1 MLNKYHILTVTH
13 KQTALKNIKS
23 YILPETE
30 ESEIRDRLSFLKSAF
45 QLDEL
50 FYLATCNRVQ
60 YLFYC
65 SQPVNDLFIQQFF
78 SSINPSIAQDA
89 IDQVQHLQGVDA
101 VRHLFQVGASIDS
114 LVVGEREILRQ
125 FREAY
130 SINQERGL
138 TGDFIRLLNN
148 ATVQAAKEVYSK
160 TRIGE
165 KPVSVVSLAIQ
176 QLLQTDTDKNARVLI
191 IGAGQTNQLVGKFL
205 KKHQFSNVVVFNR
218 TLPNGLQLAE
228 TLGGEAF
235 PLTHLQEYHSGFDA
249 LIVCTGATQPIINAQ
264 LLQQMAGGT
273 LNGQV
278 IIDLSIPHNV
288 DAASAC
294 LDTIQYIDI
303 ESLKV
308 KAKENLHFRKQ
319 EIVKAQQLLEEHVE
333 AFHDLFQQRQIEL
346 AMRHVPTEIKAVK
359 KHALDNVF
367 RKEVEELDHPTR
379 ELVERMLNYME
390 KKCIGIPMKAAK
402 TVALQ

>member
-30 ESEIRDRLSFLKSAF
+30 ESEIRERLASLKSTF
-45 QLDEL
+45 ELDEL

-60 YLFYC
+60 YLFYR
-65 SQPVNDLFIQQFF
+65 SQPLDDQFTQQFF
-78 SSINPSIAQDA
+78 TAVNPQIKLEAIEQAQ
-89 IDQVQHLQGVDA
+89 HFQGVEA

-130 SINQERGL
+130 STNQERGL
-138 TGDFIRLLNN
+138 TGDFIRLLNS
-148 ATVQAAKEVYSK
+148 ATVQAAKEIYSK

-176 QLLQTDTDKNARVLI
+176 QLMQTGIEKDARILLV
-191 IGAGQTNQLVGKFL
+191 GAGQTNQLVGKFL
-205 KKHQFSNVVVFNR
+205 KKYQFSNVAVFNR

-228 TLGGEAF
+228 MVNGEAF
-235 PLTHLQEYHSGFDA
+235 TLQQLQEYKAGFDA
-249 LIVCTGATQPIINAQ
+249 LIVCTGATQPILNAA
-264 LLQQMAGGT
+264 LLQQMAGGI

-278 IIDLSIPHNV
+278 VIDLSIPHNV
-288 DAASAC
+288 DDEAAG
-294 LDTIQYIDI
+294 LDTLEYIDI

-319 EIVKAQQLLEEHVE
+319 EIVKAKQLLEEHVE
-333 AFHDLFQQRQIEL
+333 TFHDLFQQRQIER
-346 AMRHVPTEIKAVK
+346 AMSHVPAEIKALK
-359 KHALDNVF
+359 QHTLDNVF

-379 ELVERMLNYME
+379 ELVERMLSYME

>member
-30 ESEIRDRLSFLKSAF
+30 ESEIRERLASLKSTF
-45 QLDEL
+45 ELDEL

-60 YLFYC
+60 YLFYR
-65 SQPVNDLFIQQFF
+65 SQPLDDQFTQQFF
-78 SSINPSIAQDA
+78 TAVNPQIKLEAIEQAQ
-89 IDQVQHLQGVDA
+89 HFQGVEA

-130 SINQERGL
+130 STNQKRGL

-148 ATVQAAKEVYSK
+148 ATVQAAKEIYSK

-176 QLLQTDTDKNARVLI
+176 QLMQTGIEKDARILLV
-191 IGAGQTNQLVGKFL
+191 GAGQTNQLVGKFL
-205 KKHQFSNVVVFNR
+205 KKYQFSNVAVFNR
-218 TLPNGLQLAE
+218 TMPNGLQLAE
-228 TLGGEAF
+228 MVNGEAF
-235 PLTHLQEYHSGFDA
+235 TLQQLQEYKAGFDA
-249 LIVCTGATQPIINAQ
+249 LIVCTGATQPILNAA
-264 LLQQMAGGT
+264 LLQQMAGGI

-278 IIDLSIPHNV
+278 VIDLSIPHNV
-288 DAASAC
+288 DDEAAG
-294 LDTIQYIDI
+294 LDTLEYIDI

-319 EIVKAQQLLEEHVE
+319 EIVKAKQLLEEHVE
-333 AFHDLFQQRQIEL
+333 TFHDLFQQRQIER
-346 AMRHVPTEIKAVK
+346 AMSHVPAEIKALK
-359 KHALDNVF
+359 QHTLDNVF

-379 ELVERMLNYME
+379 ELVERMLSYME